1 MIMVIYNESILDM
14 FAKELKIN
22 VIRRNDSEVFGD
34 GVSSE
39 DMVNRILMGAS
50 IPFYLDIFRK
60 HVAEEACSS
69 KLVIVDSDPCIPKE
83 MKKCPVIYVTDENSA
98 CDEKIGQIP
107 VEFQGDVQKTLRLA
121 EEKIHNWIS
130 KFGADKDEKDYY
142 KELYNYSIGK
152 APNMVRIVV
161 VENLLTPYA
170 AYVNVPMEEENK
182 DYIQSKIDEIKEKGY
197 GVFVDGDIDAKSF
210 HIEDYYFN
218 MLKAD
223 SLEGLYDFCDY
234 LKERNDAFIRER
246 QEKS

>member
-1 MIMVIYNESILDM
+1 MIIVIENESILDM
-14 FAKELKIN
+14 FAKELKVN
-22 VIRRNDSEVFGD
+22 VIRKNDSEIFGD
-34 GVSSE
+34 EVSSE
-39 DMVNRILMGAS
+39 DMINRALMGAS
-50 IPFYLDIFRK
+50 IPLYLEIFRK
-60 HVAEEACSS
+60 NVAEEACSS
-69 KLVIVDSDPCIPKE
+69 KFAIVDSDPCIPKE
-83 MKKCPVIYVTDENSA
+83 IKKCPVIYVTDENSP
-98 CDEKIGQIP
+98 CDETVGQIP
-107 VEFQGDVQKTLRLA
+107 VEFQGDVQKTLSLA
-121 EEKIHNWIS
+121 EEKLHNWIS
-130 KFGADKDEKDYY
+130 KFGEGKDEKDYY
-142 KELYNYSIGK
+142 KEFYDYSIGK
-152 APNMVRIVV
+152 VPDQVRIVV